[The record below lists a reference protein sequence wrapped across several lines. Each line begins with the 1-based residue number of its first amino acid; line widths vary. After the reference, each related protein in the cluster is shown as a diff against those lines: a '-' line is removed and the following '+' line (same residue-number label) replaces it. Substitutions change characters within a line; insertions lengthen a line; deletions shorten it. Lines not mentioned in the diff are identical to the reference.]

1 MVDRTIDYRDVLVSV
16 FRNICSK
23 WPSADPAV
31 KKKDGAL
38 EDILLLWREPH
49 EHGSSY

>member
-49 EHGSSY
+49 EHGSS